1 MKFAV
6 IGGDRR
12 SAWLCALLEGDGHRV
27 YTYALEKAELPKE
40 VPKAGCLQ
48 GCVYGADWV
57 ILPTPAERG
66 GVLNAPY
73 SSEQLRLEEIIS
85 ALWPGQVLCGGKL
98 SQSTAVGA
106 VRAGLQ
112 VVDLMQR
119 RDFAVGN
126 AAITA
131 EGAAELMM
139 KSGERCLWGSR
150 VLVTGWGRVA
160 KILALR
166 LYALGALVT
175 VAARKDGDRAMARAL
190 GLDSC
195 DFDGIYEQAEEFDF
209 VANTVPARV
218 LEDDLLALL
227 RPDAVLLELASPP
240 GGFDAEQ
247 ARSLGLPVLA
257 APGLPGVYA
266 PYTAAEL
273 MRETIYTIISD
284 GQPLRRSLGEHQAA
298 DADNRAAR
306 CDHHSRGGTARPART
321 DGGDGHC
328 AVHGEYS
335 CKACKRRDRHRRHY
349 GGKGAP
355 AKRTTA
361 CDSLFD
367 KRRTFRFGGEH
378 RQAPQPQ
385 ECVLRTVQAG

>member
-126 AAITA
+126 AAVTA

-175 VAARKDGDRAMARAL
+175 V
-190 GLDSC
+190 S
-195 DFDGIYEQAEEFDF
+195 
-209 VANTVPARV
+209 
-218 LEDDLLALL
+218 
-227 RPDAVLLELASPP
+227 
-240 GGFDAEQ
+240 
-247 ARSLGLPVLA
+247 
-257 APGLPGVYA
+257 
-266 PYTAAEL
+266 TAAIL
-273 MRETIYTIISD
+273 TGYMSR
-284 GQPLRRSLGEHQAA
+284 RRSLTSSRTPYRRGCWRMISSRCCGLTLCCWSLHHR
-298 DADNRAAR
+298 RAALTRSRREALACR
-306 CDHHSRGGTARPART
+306 CLRPRGCRESMLHTP
-321 DGGDGHC
+321 
-328 AVHGEYS
+328 
-335 CKACKRRDRHRRHY
+335 RR
-349 GGKGAP
+349 
-355 AKRTTA
+355 
-361 CDSLFD
+361 SL
-367 KRRTFRFGGEH
+367 
-378 RQAPQPQ
+378 
-385 ECVLRTVQAG
+385 

>member
-126 AAITA
+126 AAVTA
-131 EGAAELMM
+131 EVAAELMM

-150 VLVTGWGRVA
+150 VLVTGWGRMA

-273 MRETIYTIISD
+273 MRETIYTVIS
-284 GQPLRRSLGEHQAA
+284 E
-298 DADNRAAR
+298 
-306 CDHHSRGGTARPART
+306 
-321 DGGDGHC
+321 GD
-328 AVHGEYS
+328 E
-335 CKACKRRDRHRRHY
+335 
-349 GGKGAP
+349 
-355 AKRTTA
+355 
-361 CDSLFD
+361 
-367 KRRTFRFGGEH
+367 
-378 RQAPQPQ
+378 
-385 ECVLRTVQAG
+385 

>member
-126 AAITA
+126 AAVTA
-131 EGAAELMM
+131 EGAAV
-139 KSGERCLWGSR
+139 RPR
-150 VLVTGWGRVA
+150 
-160 KILALR
+160 
-166 LYALGALVT
+166 
-175 VAARKDGDRAMARAL
+175 RA
-190 GLDSC
+190 
-195 DFDGIYEQAEEFDF
+195 
-209 VANTVPARV
+209 
-218 LEDDLLALL
+218 
-227 RPDAVLLELASPP
+227 
-240 GGFDAEQ
+240 
-247 ARSLGLPVLA
+247 
-257 APGLPGVYA
+257 
-266 PYTAAEL
+266 
-273 MRETIYTIISD
+273 
-284 GQPLRRSLGEHQAA
+284 
-298 DADNRAAR
+298 
-306 CDHHSRGGTARPART
+306 
-321 DGGDGHC
+321 
-328 AVHGEYS
+328 
-335 CKACKRRDRHRRHY
+335 RHRRRAQ
-349 GGKGAP
+349 GRRPRNGACTG
-355 AKRTTA
+355 ARQ
-361 CDSLFD
+361 L
-367 KRRTFRFGGEH
+367 RF
-378 RQAPQPQ
+378 
-385 ECVLRTVQAG
+385 

>member
-48 GCVYGADWV
+48 GFVYGADWV

-98 SQSTAVGA
+98 SQSTAVSA

-139 KSGERCLWGSR
+139 KSGERCLCGSR

-166 LYALGALVT
+166 L
-175 VAARKDGDRAMARAL
+175 
-190 GLDSC
+190 
-195 DFDGIYEQAEEFDF
+195 
-209 VANTVPARV
+209 
-218 LEDDLLALL
+218 
-227 RPDAVLLELASPP
+227 
-240 GGFDAEQ
+240 
-247 ARSLGLPVLA
+247 
-257 APGLPGVYA
+257 
-266 PYTAAEL
+266 
-273 MRETIYTIISD
+273 
-284 GQPLRRSLGEHQAA
+284 
-298 DADNRAAR
+298 
-306 CDHHSRGGTARPART
+306 
-321 DGGDGHC
+321 
-328 AVHGEYS
+328 
-335 CKACKRRDRHRRHY
+335 
-349 GGKGAP
+349 
-355 AKRTTA
+355 
-361 CDSLFD
+361 
-367 KRRTFRFGGEH
+367 
-378 RQAPQPQ
+378 
-385 ECVLRTVQAG
+385 